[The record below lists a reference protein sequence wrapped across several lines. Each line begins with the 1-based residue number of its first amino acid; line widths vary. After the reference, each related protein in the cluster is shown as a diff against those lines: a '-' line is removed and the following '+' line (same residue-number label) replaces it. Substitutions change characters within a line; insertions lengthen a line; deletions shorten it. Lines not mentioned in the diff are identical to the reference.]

1 MKRLHAFLFGAI
13 ERIDIHA
20 DHGDPAALARQT
32 LESFGTAAGQ
42 VPIAVKPALLG
53 CSYVLVQYGAGL
65 FRGAHADVVVLP

>member
-32 LESFGTAAGQ
+32 LMSVGADAGH
-42 VPIAVKPALLG
+42 VPVAIKPALLG
-53 CSYVLVQYGAGL
+53 CSYVLVQYRAGL

>member
-20 DHGDPAALARQT
+20 DHGDPTTLARQA
-32 LESFGTAAGQ
+32 LASCGSSPGQ
-42 VPIAVKPALLG
+42 VPVAVKPALLG

-65 FRGAHADVVVLP
+65 FRGAHADVMVLP